1 MKRET
6 YFKKVYEIV
15 AHIPPGRVATYG
27 QLAHLA
33 GFGHAPRMAGQAL
46 FFAPEGLPCHRC
58 VNHCGRL
65 APDFPEQRARLEAEG
80 VCFRPNGNVDLKKHL
95 WNPYE
100 D

>member
-1 MKRET
+1 MKREA

-46 FFAPEGLPCHRC
+46 FFAPENLPCHRS
-58 VNHCGRL
+58 
-65 APDFPEQRARLEAEG
+65 RLEAEG
-80 VCFRPNGNVDLKKHL
+80 VCFRPNGCVDLKKHL
-95 WNPYE
+95 WDPYR